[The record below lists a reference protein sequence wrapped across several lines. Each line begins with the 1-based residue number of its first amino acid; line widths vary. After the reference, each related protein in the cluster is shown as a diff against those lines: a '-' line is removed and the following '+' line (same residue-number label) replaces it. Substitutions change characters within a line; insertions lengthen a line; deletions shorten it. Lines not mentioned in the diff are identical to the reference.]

1 MDIYSCFLA
10 ISILKIS
17 DAVFSFQ
24 CPVQSHWKHRADNI
38 CGSNS
43 SYFCLYDKNNK
54 TFVEFCRDHP
64 DFEAPGKKIIVEGS
78 TQETLQGAKCS
89 SDFYQPFKFVTNGSY
104 GCVLTKSYCN
114 EEGQVV
120 YGYGTTKNDTLCR
133 CDYTRGYYFTI
144 PPKQTCYC
152 VPSEEDCSC
161 HLKLCPPNY
170 NLTQDY
176 ECLKVTERNTSFY
189 CTSIHSVVLPKDSEI
204 LLSTN
209 NSSLESYVLVIA
221 NIQCVRVVVLVL
233 VLIISVYILISC
245 VVVLLIQKDYSNR
258 MKHLD
263 SIKAEPDSQSLPAN
277 MQNIDNGVCHP
288 NITCDICG
296 EKGIHGLRWK
306 CCDCHDFDMCSPCY
320 MADKHDL
327 KHAFV
332 RVDTPNSTAFNV
344 PTRSKSGSNKK
355 TAKGIFPNAEVMR
368 GPHWK
373 CKNDDGGEGGVGLVK
388 ALETWGKDS
397 YRGAVKISWKADNL
411 VKNYRVGGEG
421 CVDVIYT
428 RMTETASGGNYYADH
443 LPFVD
448 VVNPGQILLKIGDKV
463 VITLPLKGF
472 RQLQDNQAYGGWDDD
487 MNQCLEETGTIVGF
501 LYNGMS
507 VKVQYE
513 DSKTWVINK
522 VALTRKHTFT
532 QGDAVTIL
540 DNYNAVKELQKGH
553 GGWNDEMKTALGK
566 NGRIVRLD
574 SDGDMRIKIG
584 DKTWIFNPACIMPID
599 DASTAKSI
607 PVLSRQ
613 DTRDHSDDESE
624 TGSEGDEGGQA
635 VAEAIAQLVVA
646 ILRKVLEQKGHV
658 IITFPLQ
665 NQEKTLLNWSNELAK
680 FVVTKASQYIYQ
692 AIKTDQLVAI
702 IGSTGTGKSACAKHI
717 AFRLK
722 NEYGYTIVS
731 PRQPSDIKQYFLPG
745 TKQVFIIDDFIGKNA
760 FDEAEAVS
768 WDEGPFIYKILS
780 TNDQSKVILT
790 CRKTIWNPEICE
802 RLRLSASTFDLHTEN
817 MRLNL
822 LERRTICET
831 YLEKNTL
838 DDKIIMMYPFLPSLC
853 SIFSSEEAGKV
864 EDFFT
869 FPIQFIEEEINDYKK
884 KSPVCHISLA
894 VLAIKQKIIRK
905 SFLAGNDRHL
915 IIDLIWESGSQV
927 RPLSEL
933 IHVIVSQLTALTDS
947 YVKVDKGCFE
957 FIHET
962 MQDIVLYCIA
972 KTFLKS
978 VLKYSKSDVI
988 KGKVELACIKKD
1000 QTGPV
1005 IEVGSEYEDEYFS
1018 RLARDLSYGQNDGQF
1033 ADVFENNQNSFPLF
1047 RQKFLTYLKNNK
1059 QNIHFKSD
1067 SNGSTALHVLSSLG
1081 YSDYVSYVITLDTG
1095 MTNKID
1101 AKGNTPLHLASMSGH
1116 LSVLKLLVGNGGNV
1130 EMLNKEELSPFFYA
1144 CENNSIS
1151 VVHYLLNSKKDFVK
1165 INKKYMKRENKS
1177 VLHIACLKGYIEIV
1191 KILLDH
1197 RATVDIPDA
1206 GELTPLHLACSNGQY
1221 KTAELLLNSGANV
1234 NALDKLGRTPVY
1246 HACTGDYKDI
1256 VKLLIKRKA
1265 NINKSTLNGSTP
1277 LHAACEHEI
1286 VDIVNILLNNGAK
1299 VDVQDREVGTPL
1311 HLACRKGNGRIV
1323 QLLID
1328 NRASINL
1335 KTKKDKMRPFHEAC
1349 QNGHLNVIEILL
1361 ENGVNYEKQNEQGWT
1376 GLFFSCANGN
1386 NHIVKTILSRK
1397 TDVNRVNQDRITALH
1412 IACMKNHEDVVNTLI
1427 NKKANVNVT
1436 DIRGETSLYKACFN
1450 GNIEIVKI
1458 LLHREAD
1465 VKICSF
1471 RGLSPVAIAKKKGF
1485 NDIVALLDNKHN

>member
-1 MDIYSCFLA
+1 MYICSLSL
-10 ISILKIS
+10 IMSLWKLS
-17 DAVFSFQ
+17 ESGFSFH
-24 CPVQSHWKHRADNI
+24 CPVQSHWKHIAEHR
-38 CGSNS
+38 CGSVD
-43 SYFCLYDKNNK
+43 SYFCLFNRNDHYF
-54 TFVEFCRDHP
+54 TEFCRKQS
-64 DFEAPGKKIIVEGS
+64 DFEAPGQKLIVAGS
-78 TQETLQGAKCS
+78 SNGTLQGADCNS
-89 SDFYQPFKFVTNGSY
+89 EFYQPFKFLSSGSSR
-104 GCVLTKSYCN
+104 CVYEKSYCSG
-114 EEGQVV
+114 EGQVV
-120 YGYGTTKNDTLCR
+120 FTNGTLENDRSCR
-133 CDYTRGYYFTI
+133 CDYTRGYDFVNK
-144 PPKQTCYC
+144 PRHRCYC
-152 VPSEEDCSC
+152 APSEEDCSC
-161 HLKLCPPNY
+161 HLKLCQSNY
-170 NLTQDY
+170 ILSPDY
-176 ECLKVTERNTSFY
+176 ECLNENEWKPNFHCNLIST
-189 CTSIHSVVLPKDSEI
+189 VVLPKDTETS
-204 LLSTN
+204 LSVDK
-209 NSSLESYVLVIA
+209 SSLENYVIA
-221 NIQCVRVVVLVL
+221 YKNARVADQGVVKWTLAASILSVL
-233 VLIISVYILISC
+233 AVL
-245 VVVLLIQKDYSNR
+245 
-258 MKHLD
+258 
-263 SIKAEPDSQSLPAN
+263 
-277 MQNIDNGVCHP
+277 
-288 NITCDICG
+288 
-296 EKGIHGLRWK
+296 
-306 CCDCHDFDMCSPCY
+306 
-320 MADKHDL
+320 
-327 KHAFV
+327 
-332 RVDTPNSTAFNV
+332 
-344 PTRSKSGSNKK
+344 
-355 TAKGIFPNAEVMR
+355 GIFCFLR
-368 GPHWK
+368 KK
-373 CKNDDGGEGGVGLVK
+373 CKGTEIDENL
-388 ALETWGKDS
+388 AT
-397 YRGAVKISWKADNL
+397 WKAIEQSTSEKQIEEINIEAQEL
-411 VKNYRVGGEG
+411 EQE
-421 CVDVIYT
+421 VDENIV
-428 RMTETASGGNYYADH
+428 TE
-443 LPFVD
+443 
-448 VVNPGQILLKIGDKV
+448 
-463 VITLPLKGF
+463 
-472 RQLQDNQAYGGWDDD
+472 
-487 MNQCLEETGTIVGF
+487 
-501 LYNGMS
+501 
-507 VKVQYE
+507 
-513 DSKTWVINK
+513 
-522 VALTRKHTFT
+522 
-532 QGDAVTIL
+532 
-540 DNYNAVKELQKGH
+540 
-553 GGWNDEMKTALGK
+553 
-566 NGRIVRLD
+566 
-574 SDGDMRIKIG
+574 
-584 DKTWIFNPACIMPID
+584 
-599 DASTAKSI
+599 
-607 PVLSRQ
+607 
-613 DTRDHSDDESE
+613 
-624 TGSEGDEGGQA
+624 
-635 VAEAIAQLVVA
+635 EAIEQSSSKKQIEGIDIEKQKL
-646 ILRKVLEQKGHV
+646 LLE
-658 IITFPLQ
+658 L
-665 NQEKTLLNWSNELAK
+665 QEKTLLNWSNELAK
-680 FVVTKASQYIYQ
+680 FVVTKTSQYIYQ

-988 KGKVELACIKKD
+988 KGKVELACIKND

-1018 RLARDLSYGQNDGQF
+1018 RLARDLSHGQF
-1033 ADVFENNQNSFPLF
+1033 ADVFENNRNSFPLF

-1067 SNGSTALHVLSSLG
+1067 SNGSTVLHVLSSLG